1 MTPCANVENTGGD
14 KSLLAEPR
22 DRPDFIR
29 VSALVFMHVGCLGVL
44 WVGVSRVALALA
56 AFFYLTRAFGLT
68 AFYHRYFSHRA
79 FRTSRW
85 FQFLGAL
92 LGCTALQKG
101 PLWWAAHHRVHH
113 RFADSEGDVHS
124 PHVHGFAWAHFGW
137 FLTPANN
144 ELRANLV
151 RDWLKFPELRYLDRY
166 AAAIALLFALMLYG
180 GGEIVS
186 SVFPGSGTNGRQ
198 LLVWCFFISTAVL
211 YHVTYSVNSFAHLVG
226 TRRFPTEDGSRNN
239 LVVAL
244 LALGEGWHNNHH
256 HYPGSARQGFY
267 WWEVDLT
274 YYVLLAMARMGLI
287 WDLRP
292 VPEHVLNEG
301 RQKPR
306 PSHF

>member
-1 MTPCANVENTGGD
+1 MNFTKAAQHSNREEQQHAHAVAPATWPVADGTVASVTFNERPPSPAFEPLGASVVSSGGE
-14 KSLLAEPR
+14 KSLPAKRR

-44 WVGVSRVALALA
+44 WVGVSRLALALA
-56 AFFYLTRAFGLT
+56 AFFYFTRAFALT

-101 PLWWAAHHRVHH
+101 PLWWAAHHRDHH

-124 PHVHGFAWAHFGW
+124 PHVHGFSWAHFGW

-180 GGEIVS
+180 GAKS
-186 SVFPGSGTNGRQ
+186 FRPCFPGRERTGDNSSCGASSSRR
-198 LLVWCFFISTAVL
+198 WFST
-211 YHVTYSVNSFAHLVG
+211 T
-226 TRRFPTEDGSRNN
+226 
-239 LVVAL
+239 
-244 LALGEGWHNNHH
+244 
-256 HYPGSARQGFY
+256 
-267 WWEVDLT
+267 
-274 YYVLLAMARMGLI
+274 
-287 WDLRP
+287 
-292 VPEHVLNEG
+292 
-301 RQKPR
+301 
-306 PSHF
+306 